1 MKYSRYDIIKM
12 IDMIDVIRSL
22 LIGLLIGVIIVT
34 GKILLV
40 TQKSEIVDRSRAY
53 CPEKS

>member
-1 MKYSRYDIIKM
+1 M